1 MIFGI
6 ILIFHVDLRK
16 NLRFMAKLI
25 KVHPE
30 NPHERAIEQIV
41 EVLKNGGLIIYP
53 SDTVYGLGCDITNAK
68 AMDKLCRLKG
78 IKPEKAQF
86 SFVCND
92 LSHLSHYTKPIS
104 NVNFKL
110 LKRALPGPFTFVL
123 EASNN
128 LPNTYKNHKT
138 VGIRVPDHLVPQMIV
153 EKLGNP
159 IASTSIKD
167 DDEIIEYTTDPE
179 LIAEKFDKL
188 VDLVIDSGMGDNHAS
203 TIVDITNDDAVVLRE
218 GKGDINEFL

>member
-1 MIFGI
+1 
-6 ILIFHVDLRK
+6 
-16 NLRFMAKLI
+16 MAKLI

-41 EVLKNGGLIIYP
+41 DVLKNGGLIIYP
-53 SDTVYGLGCDITNAK
+53 SDTVYGLGCDITNSK
-68 AMDKLCRLKG
+68 AMDKLCQLKG

-92 LSHLSHYTKPIS
+92 LSHLSFYTKPIS
-104 NVNFKL
+104 NSNFKL

-128 LPNTYKNHKT
+128 LPPTFKNRKT
-138 VGIRVPDHLVPQMIV
+138 VGIRVPEHLVPQMIV
-153 EKLGNP
+153 SKLGNP
-159 IASTSIKD
+159 IASTSIRD

-179 LIAEKFDKL
+179 LIAEKYDKL
-188 VDLVIDSGMGDNHAS
+188 VDLVIDSGMGDNIAS
-203 TIVDITNDDAVVLRE
+203 SVIDLSNEDVVVLRE
-218 GKGDINEFL
+218 GKGDIFEYL

>member
-1 MIFGI
+1 
-6 ILIFHVDLRK
+6 
-16 NLRFMAKLI
+16 MAKLI

-30 NPHERAIEQIV
+30 NPHERAIDQIV
-41 EVLKNGGLIIYP
+41 EVLKKGGLIIYP
-53 SDTVYGLGCDITNAK
+53 SDTVYGLGCDITNMK
-68 AMDKLCRLKG
+68 AMEKLAQIKGVKLDKS
-78 IKPEKAQF
+78 QF

-92 LSHLSHYTKPIS
+92 LSHLSQYTKPIS
-104 NVNFKL
+104 NSNFKL
-110 LKRALPGPFTFVL
+110 LRRALPGPFTFVL

-128 LPNTYKNHKT
+128 LPNAYKNRKT
-138 VGIRVPDHLVPQMIV
+138 VGIRVPDHLVPRCIV

-188 VDLVIDSGMGDNHAS
+188 VDLVIDSGVGDNHAS
-203 TIVDITNDDAVVLRE
+203 TIVDITTDEVMVLRE
-218 GKGDINEFL
+218 GKGDISVYM

>member
-1 MIFGI
+1 
-6 ILIFHVDLRK
+6 
-16 NLRFMAKLI
+16 MAKLI
-25 KVHPE
+25 KIHPE

-41 EVLKNGGLIIYP
+41 EVLKNGGLVIYP
-53 SDTVYGLGCDITNAK
+53 SDTVYGLGCDITNTK
-68 AMDKLCRLKG
+68 AMEKLARLKG
-78 IKPEKAQF
+78 IKLDKSQF

-104 NVNFKL
+104 NTNFKL

-128 LPNTYKNHKT
+128 LPNTYKHRKT
-138 VGIRVPDHLVPQMIV
+138 VGIRVPDHKVPQMMV

-159 IASTSIKD
+159 IASTSIRD

-188 VDLVIDSGMGDNHAS
+188 VDLVVDSGMGDNVAS
-203 TIVDITNDDAVVLRE
+203 SVIDLSGNEVVVLRE
-218 GKGDINEFL
+218 GKGDINDFI

>member
-1 MIFGI
+1 
-6 ILIFHVDLRK
+6 
-16 NLRFMAKLI
+16 MAKLI

-53 SDTVYGLGCDITNAK
+53 SDTVYGLGCDITNMK
-68 AMDKLCRLKG
+68 AMERLSKLKG
-78 IKPEKAQF
+78 IKLEKSQF

-92 LSHLSHYTKPIS
+92 LSHLSQYTKPIS
-104 NVNFKL
+104 NSNFKL
-110 LKRALPGPFTFVL
+110 LRRALPGPFTFVL

-128 LPNTYKNHKT
+128 LPNTYKNRKT
-138 VGIRVPDHLVPQMIV
+138 VGIRVPDHLVPKMIV

-167 DDEIIEYTTDPE
+167 DDEIVEYTTDPE

-188 VDLVIDSGMGDNHAS
+188 VDLVIDSGVGDNHAS
-203 TIVDITNDDAVVLRE
+203 TIVDITNDDVVVLRE
-218 GKGDINEFL
+218 GKGDINEFI

>member
-1 MIFGI
+1 
-6 ILIFHVDLRK
+6 
-16 NLRFMAKLI
+16 MAKLI

-30 NPHERAIEQIV
+30 NPHERAIDQIV
-41 EVLKNGGLIIYP
+41 EVLKKGGLVIYP
-53 SDTVYGLGCDITNAK
+53 SDTVYGLGCDITNMK
-68 AMDKLCRLKG
+68 AMEKLAQLKG
-78 IKPEKAQF
+78 VKLEKSQF

-92 LSHLSHYTKPIS
+92 LSHLSQYTKPIS
-104 NVNFKL
+104 NSNFKL
-110 LKRALPGPFTFVL
+110 LRRALPGPFTFVL

-128 LPNTYKNHKT
+128 LPSAYKNRKT
-138 VGIRVPDHLVPQMIV
+138 VGIRVPNHLIPQMIV

-188 VDLVIDSGMGDNHAS
+188 VDLVIDSGVGDNRAS
-203 TIVDITNDDAVVLRE
+203 TIVDITNDDVVVLRE

>member
-1 MIFGI
+1 
-6 ILIFHVDLRK
+6 
-16 NLRFMAKLI
+16 MAKLI

-41 EVLKNGGLIIYP
+41 EVLKDGGLIIYP
-53 SDTVYGLGCDITNAK
+53 SDTVYGLGCDITNTK
-68 AMDKLCRLKG
+68 AMEKLARLKG
-78 IKPEKAQF
+78 IKLEKAQF

-92 LSHLSHYTKPIS
+92 LSHLAHYTKPIS
-104 NVNFKL
+104 NSNFKL

-128 LPNTYKNHKT
+128 LPNTFKTRKT
-138 VGIRVPDHLVPQMIV
+138 VGIRVPNHLVPQMIV

-179 LIAEKFDKL
+179 LIVEKYDKL
-188 VDLVIDSGMGDNHAS
+188 VDLVIDSGVGENIAS
-203 TIVDITNDDAVVLRE
+203 SIIDISDGEITIIRE
-218 GKGDINEFL
+218 GKGDINEYL

>member
-1 MIFGI
+1 
-6 ILIFHVDLRK
+6 
-16 NLRFMAKLI
+16 MAKLI
-25 KVHPE
+25 KVHPQ

-41 EVLKNGGLIIYP
+41 EVLKNGGLVIYP

-68 AMDKLCRLKG
+68 AMEKLCRIKG

-92 LSHLSHYTKPIS
+92 LSHLAYYTKPIS
-104 NVNFKL
+104 NSHFKL

-128 LPNTYKNHKT
+128 LPNTYKNRKT

-167 DDEIIEYTTDPE
+167 EDEIIEYTTDPE
-179 LIAEKFDKL
+179 LIAEKFDKI
-188 VDLVIDSGMGDNHAS
+188 VDLVVDSGMGDNVAS
-203 TIVDITNDDAVVLRE
+203 SVIDLSDNEVVIIRE

>member
-1 MIFGI
+1 
-6 ILIFHVDLRK
+6 
-16 NLRFMAKLI
+16 MAKLI

-30 NPHERAIEQIV
+30 NPHERAIQQIV
-41 EVLKNGGLIIYP
+41 EVLKNGGLVIYP
-53 SDTVYGLGCDITNAK
+53 SDTVYGLGCDITNLK
-68 AMDKLCRLKG
+68 AMEKLAKLKG
-78 IKPEKAQF
+78 VKLDKSQF

-104 NVNFKL
+104 NSNFKL
-110 LKRALPGPFTFVL
+110 LRRALPGPFTFVL

-128 LPNTYKNHKT
+128 LPNSYKNRKT
-138 VGIRVPDHLVPQMIV
+138 VGIRVPNHLIPKMIV

-188 VDLVIDSGMGDNHAS
+188 VDLVVDSGMGDNQAS
-203 TIVDITNDDAVVLRE
+203 TIVDLTNDEVVVLRE
-218 GKGDINEFL
+218 GKGDINAFI

>member
-1 MIFGI
+1 
-6 ILIFHVDLRK
+6 
-16 NLRFMAKLI
+16 MAKLI

-30 NPHERAIEQIV
+30 NPHERAIDQIV

-53 SDTVYGLGCDITNAK
+53 SDTVYGLGCDITNMK
-68 AMDKLCRLKG
+68 AMERLAKLKG
-78 IKPEKAQF
+78 VKLEKSQF

-92 LSHLSHYTKPIS
+92 LSHLSQYTKPIS
-104 NVNFKL
+104 NSNFKL
-110 LKRALPGPFTFVL
+110 LRRALPGPFTFVL

-128 LPNTYKNHKT
+128 LPNAYKNRKT
-138 VGIRVPDHLVPQMIV
+138 VGIRVPDHHIPKCII

-188 VDLVIDSGMGDNHAS
+188 VDLVIDSGVGDNQAS
-203 TIVDITNDDAVVLRE
+203 TIVDITNDEVVVLRE
-218 GKGDINEFL
+218 GKGNIDDFL

>member
-1 MIFGI
+1 
-6 ILIFHVDLRK
+6 
-16 NLRFMAKLI
+16 MAKLI

-30 NPHERAIEQIV
+30 NPHERAIDQIV
-41 EVLKNGGLIIYP
+41 EVLRKGGLIIYP
-53 SDTVYGLGCDITNAK
+53 SDTVYGLGCDITNSK
-68 AMDKLCRLKG
+68 AMDQLCRIKG

-92 LSHLSHYTKPIS
+92 LSHLSQYTRPIS
-104 NVNFKL
+104 NSNFKL

-128 LPNTYKNHKT
+128 LPAKYKNRHT

-167 DDEIIEYTTDPE
+167 EDEILEYTTDPE
-179 LIAEKFDKL
+179 LITEKFDKW
-188 VDLVIDSGMGDNHAS
+188 VDLVVDSGVGENVAS
-203 TIVDITNDDAVVLRE
+203 TIVDLSGDDVVVLRE
-218 GKGDINEFL
+218 GKGDIGSYL

>member
-1 MIFGI
+1 
-6 ILIFHVDLRK
+6 
-16 NLRFMAKLI
+16 MAKLI

-30 NPHERAIEQIV
+30 NPHERAIDQV
-41 EVLKNGGLIIYP
+41 VDVLKKGGLIIYP

-68 AMDKLCRLKG
+68 AMEKLCRIKG

-92 LSHLSHYTKPIS
+92 LSHLAYYTRQIS
-104 NVNFKL
+104 NSHFKL

-128 LPNTYKNHKT
+128 LPSTYKNRKT
-138 VGIRVPDHLVPQMIV
+138 VGIRVPEHLVPRMIV

-159 IASTSIKD
+159 IASTSIYD
-167 DDEIIEYTTDPE
+167 EDEIIEYTTDPE
-179 LIAEKFDKL
+179 LIVERFDKL
-188 VDLVIDSGMGDNHAS
+188 VDLVIDSGVGDNRAS
-203 TIVDITNDDAVVLRE
+203 SVIDLTSDEVIILRE
-218 GKGDINEFL
+218 GKGNINDFL

>member
-1 MIFGI
+1 
-6 ILIFHVDLRK
+6 
-16 NLRFMAKLI
+16 MAKII

-30 NPHERAIEQIV
+30 NPHERAIDQIV

-78 IKPEKAQF
+78 VKPEKAQF

-104 NVNFKL
+104 NTNFKL

-128 LPNTYKNHKT
+128 LPPTFKNRKT
-138 VGIRVPDHLVPQMIV
+138 VGIRVPNHLIPQMIV

-188 VDLVIDSGMGDNHAS
+188 VDLVVDSGIGDNHAS
-203 TIVDITNDDAVVLRE
+203 TIVDISNEEVEVLRE
-218 GKGDINEFL
+218 GKGDINDFI

>member
-1 MIFGI
+1 
-6 ILIFHVDLRK
+6 
-16 NLRFMAKLI
+16 MAKLI

-30 NPHERAIEQIV
+30 NPHERAIDQIV
-41 EVLKNGGLIIYP
+41 QVLKNGGLVIYP
-53 SDTVYGLGCDITNAK
+53 SDTVYGLGCDITNLK
-68 AMDKLCRLKG
+68 AMERLAKLKG
-78 IKPEKAQF
+78 IKLEKSQF

-104 NVNFKL
+104 NSNFKL
-110 LKRALPGPFTFVL
+110 LRRALPGPFTFVL

-128 LPNTYKNHKT
+128 LPHSYKNRKT
-138 VGIRVPDHLVPQMIV
+138 VGIRVPDHLVPKMIV

-159 IASTSIKD
+159 IASTSIRD

-188 VDLVIDSGMGDNHAS
+188 VDLVVDSGMGDNQAS
-203 TIVDITNDDAVVLRE
+203 TIVDLTDNEVLVLRE

>member
-1 MIFGI
+1 
-6 ILIFHVDLRK
+6 
-16 NLRFMAKLI
+16 MAKLI

-30 NPHERAIEQIV
+30 NPHERAIDQIV
-41 EVLKNGGLIIYP
+41 EVLKDGGLIIYP
-53 SDTVYGLGCDITNAK
+53 SDTVYGLGCDITNMK
-68 AMDKLCRLKG
+68 AMERLAKLKG
-78 IKPEKAQF
+78 VKLDKSQF

-92 LSHLSHYTKPIS
+92 LSHLSQYTKPIS
-104 NVNFKL
+104 NINFKL
-110 LKRALPGPFTFVL
+110 LRRALPGPFTFVL

-128 LPNTYKNHKT
+128 LPNSYKNRKT
-138 VGIRVPDHLVPQMIV
+138 VGIRVPDHLIPQMIV
-153 EKLGNP
+153 SKLGNP

-203 TIVDITNDDAVVLRE
+203 TIVDITGDEVEVLRE

>member
-1 MIFGI
+1 
-6 ILIFHVDLRK
+6 
-16 NLRFMAKLI
+16 MAKLI

-30 NPHERAIEQIV
+30 NPHERAIDQIV

-53 SDTVYGLGCDITNAK
+53 SDTVYGLGCDITNMK
-68 AMDKLCRLKG
+68 AMEKLAKLKG
-78 IKPEKAQF
+78 VKLEKSQF

-104 NVNFKL
+104 NSNFKL
-110 LKRALPGPFTFVL
+110 LRRALPGPFTFVL

-128 LPNTYKNHKT
+128 LPNSYKNRKT
-138 VGIRVPDHLVPQMIV
+138 VGIRVPNHLVPKMIV

-188 VDLVIDSGMGDNHAS
+188 VDLVVDSGMGDNQAS
-203 TIVDITNDDAVVLRE
+203 TIVDLTNDEVVVLRE
-218 GKGDINEFL
+218 GKGDINAFI

>member
-1 MIFGI
+1 
-6 ILIFHVDLRK
+6 
-16 NLRFMAKLI
+16 MAKLI

-30 NPHERAIEQIV
+30 NPHERAIDQIV
-41 EVLKNGGLIIYP
+41 QVLKNGGLVIYP
-53 SDTVYGLGCDITNAK
+53 SDTVYGLGCDITNLK
-68 AMDKLCRLKG
+68 AMERLAKLKG
-78 IKPEKAQF
+78 IKLEKSQF

-104 NVNFKL
+104 NSNFKL
-110 LKRALPGPFTFVL
+110 LRRALPGPFTFVL

-128 LPNTYKNHKT
+128 LPHSYKNRKT
-138 VGIRVPDHLVPQMIV
+138 VGIRVPDHLVPKMIV

-159 IASTSIKD
+159 IASTSIRD

-188 VDLVIDSGMGDNHAS
+188 VDLVVDSGMGDNQAS
-203 TIVDITNDDAVVLRE
+203 TIVDLTDNEVLVLRE
-218 GKGDINEFL
+218 GKGDINKFL

>member
-1 MIFGI
+1 
-6 ILIFHVDLRK
+6 
-16 NLRFMAKLI
+16 MAKLI

-53 SDTVYGLGCDITNAK
+53 SDTVYGLGCDITHPK
-68 AMDKLCRLKG
+68 AMEKLCRIKG

-92 LSHLSHYTKPIS
+92 LSHLAYYTRQIS
-104 NVNFKL
+104 NSHFKL

-128 LPNTYKNHKT
+128 LPHTYKNRKT
-138 VGIRVPDHLVPQMIV
+138 VGIRVPDHLIPRMIV

-159 IASTSIKD
+159 IASTSIYD
-167 DDEIIEYTTDPE
+167 EDEIIEYTTDPE
-179 LIAEKFDKL
+179 LIAERFDKL
-188 VDLVIDSGMGDNHAS
+188 VDLVIDSGIGDNKAS
-203 TIVDITNDDAVVLRE
+203 SVIDLSGEEVVILRE
-218 GKGDINEFL
+218 GKGDINDYL